1 MTSPSQLFE
10 GHRLESNG
18 QIAPVYDGVKVDTW
32 AVGITL
38 HILLRGN
45 YPFDGLAEGLAL
57 TVSGDLSKTLIR
69 KLKSSVTVSPDCL
82 DFITQCLTFDST
94 ARPTVHELLAHK
106 WLEGCNEV
114 VRIALLCRFHTSVLT
129 RWPPPSRLPDHPR
142 WWTPPCFSTSMTSSP
157 ASNRACREPQ
167 RPRCAWP
174 RRRLHRPADHTR
186 GHATDNFLGVLATA
200 IQLVLKRK
208 ATRPRAR

>member
-18 QIAPVYDGVKVDTW
+18 QIAPEYDGVKVDTW

-45 YPFDGLAEGLAL
+45 YPFDGLPEGLAL
-57 TVSGDLSKTLIR
+57 TASGDLSKTLIR

-82 DFITQCLTFDST
+82 DFITRCLTFDAT

-106 WLEGCNEV
+106 WLEGCNDP
-114 VRIALLCRFHTSVLT
+114 VRFALLCRVHTS
-129 RWPPPSRLPDHPR
+129 
-142 WWTPPCFSTSMTSSP
+142 
-157 ASNRACREPQ
+157 RA
-167 RPRCAWP
+167 
-174 RRRLHRPADHTR
+174 
-186 GHATDNFLGVLATA
+186 HALATA
-200 IQLVLKRK
+200 AQAAGSAVVDPAVLQHVDDII
-208 ATRPRAR
+208 TRIKQGLP